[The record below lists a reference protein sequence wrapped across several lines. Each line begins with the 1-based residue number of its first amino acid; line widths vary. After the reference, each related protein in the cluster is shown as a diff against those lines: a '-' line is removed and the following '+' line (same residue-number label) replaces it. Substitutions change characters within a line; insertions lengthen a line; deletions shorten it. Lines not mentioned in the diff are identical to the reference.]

1 MDAQPTNTSYAKLIP
16 VLVHKSCSSYGQL
29 VFHKWMPVLARA
41 VLGNTFQIRQIMAAE
56 FQTFTMSN
64 DAP

>member
-1 MDAQPTNTSYAKLIP
+1 MDAQLTNTSYAKLMP
-16 VLVHKSCSSYGQL
+16 VRVHKSWSSYGQL
-29 VFHKWMPVLARA
+29 VFHKLMPVLASA
-41 VLGNTFQIRQIMAAE
+41 VLGNTFQLRQTMAAE